1 MAYNGIAWPGLSLS
15 LKAINR
21 ERAKVVRWLRALE
34 DNPKTY
40 KKPKQLHTKWKAM
53 LADLD
58 TGAKVLRDCTRAM
71 EAPRRTKVV
80 KRVSVEQAMSGK
92 IL

>member
-1 MAYNGIAWPGLSLS
+1 MAYNGIAWPGLTLS

-21 ERAKVVRWLRALE
+21 ERAKVSRWLRALE
-34 DNPKTY
+34 DNPKAY
-40 KKPKQLHTKWKAM
+40 KRPKQMRTKWQAM

-58 TGAKVLRDCTRAM
+58 TGAKVLRDCTRAVQS
-71 EAPRRTKVV
+71 PRRTKVV